1 MIDLIRREG
10 RKAAAVPGYGGTN
23 LPQQVYFD
31 DPDRLVT
38 DGTAQAA
45 FILGRPNA
53 EEVRAVSLARDT
65 MPQKSTFFFPK
76 LLSGLLLR
84 DMALED

>member
-1 MIDLIRREG
+1 VQAGE
-10 RKAAAVPGYGGTN
+10 
-23 LPQQVYFD
+23 
-31 DPDRLVT
+31 
-38 DGTAQAA
+38 AQAA
-45 FILGRPNA
+45 FLLGRPNA

-84 DMALED
+84 DMTLEDEE